1 MTSTT
6 WFMPATPATSTKGIT
21 GSRGPL
27 SASCTQDDYAEHF
40 ATEGDGALRALSETG
55 AFHIARLQL
64 NRPELIAHRLRQ
76 QRNRALRAEVT
87 DLLHIVDRQEQRI
100 QDLAAEIM
108 RLQQRD

>member
-55 AFHIARLQL
+55 AFH
-64 NRPELIAHRLRQ
+64 
-76 QRNRALRAEVT
+76 RAEVT
-87 DLLHIVDRQEQRI
+87 DLLHIVDRQEQQI